1 MSRTARSAM
10 ILNAALN
17 RDIQL
22 LQYDDADDI
31 EHIQRKVIYYRL
43 ETNTPII

>member
-17 RDIQL
+17 RDIQ
-22 LQYDDADDI
+22 YDDANDI

-43 ETNTPII
+43 ETNRPTPII